1 MMPKKTFIDEEER
14 KIIEAYEGGEFV
26 DSGNSKQL
34 KKMLEKAAGN
44 YLKKD
49 ARINIRISEAD
60 LQGLKLKAAEE
71 GMPYQTLVASVLHK
85 FVSGRL
91 G

>member
-1 MMPKKTFIDEEER
+1 MPKKTFIDDEER
-14 KIIEAYEGGEFV
+14 EIIEAYEAGEFV
-26 DSGNSKQL
+26 DSPNSKQL
-34 KKMLEKAAGN
+34 KKMLEKAAAN

-60 LQGLKLKAAEE
+60 LHGLKIKAAEE
-71 GMPYQTLVASVLHK
+71 GLPYQTLVASVLHK

-91 G
+91 T

>member
-1 MMPKKTFIDEEER
+1 MTKKNFIDNEEKE
-14 KIIEAYEGGEFV
+14 IIEDYEAGKYV
-26 DSGNSKQL
+26 NSPNSKQL
-34 KKMLEKAAGN
+34 KRMLEKAAGN

-60 LQGLKLKAAEE
+60 LHGLKLKAAEE
-71 GMPYQTLVASVLHK
+71 GIPYQTLVASVLHK

-91 G
+91 E

>member
-1 MMPKKTFIDEEER
+1 MPKKRFIDEEEQ
-14 KIIEAYEGGEFV
+14 KIIEAYEAGEYV
-26 DSGNSKQL
+26 DSSNSKQL
-34 KKMLEKAAGN
+34 KKLLEKTAEN
-44 YLKKD
+44 YLTKD

-71 GMPYQTLVASVLHK
+71 GMPYQTLIASILHK

-91 G
+91 A

>member
-1 MMPKKTFIDEEER
+1 MPKKHFIDDEER
-14 KIIEAYEGGEFV
+14 DIIDAYERGEYAI
-26 DSGNSKQL
+26 SPQSNQL
-34 KKMLEKAAGN
+34 QNMLEKAASN

-49 ARINIRISEAD
+49 ARINIRISDAD
-60 LQGLKLKAAEE
+60 LNGLKIKAAEE
-71 GMPYQTLVASVLHK
+71 GMPYQTLIASVLHK

>member
-1 MMPKKTFIDEEER
+1 MITKKTYIDEEER
-14 KIIEAYEGGEFV
+14 KIIEAYEAGEFV
-26 DSGNSKQL
+26 DSANSKQL

>member
-1 MMPKKTFIDEEER
+1 MPKKYFIDDEEQ
-14 KIIEAYEGGEFV
+14 KIIEAYKAGEYV
-26 DSGNSKQL
+26 DSPNSKQL
-34 KKMLEKAAGN
+34 KKMLEKTAVN

-60 LQGLKLKAAEE
+60 LRGLKLKAAEE

-91 G
+91 A

>member
-1 MMPKKTFIDEEER
+1 MPKKKFIDDEER
-14 KIIEAYEGGEFV
+14 ELIEAYEAGEFV
-26 DSGNSKQL
+26 ESPKSKQL
-34 KKMLEKAAGN
+34 KKMLETAASN

-60 LQGLKLKAAEE
+60 LNGLKIKAAEE

-91 G
+91 A